1 MRLLQ
6 STKDDDGNEHDYPE
20 EVSKKRDEIVETP
33 KIMLYVLD
41 LMVISLFVMS
51 IFGVIAF
58 RVMFATS

>member
-6 STKDDDGNEHDYPE
+6 STKDDDGHEHDYPE
-20 EVSKKRDEIVETP
+20 EVSKKSDEIVETP

-51 IFGVIAF
+51 IFGAIAF

>member
-6 STKDDDGNEHDYPE
+6 STKDNDGNEYDHPE
-20 EVSKKRDEIVETP
+20 EVSKKSDEIVKTP